1 MARAP
6 RQWMSGTAPQA
17 SPPAWA
23 QEGSNA
29 WRAFGVVGGSRM
41 VPGLEAG
48 SLHRRLTSWNPTP
61 EHVNVLLRTAGN
73 TTLNR
78 ARWLVRNNGYAK
90 SALRSWRSATVGPGI
105 KPSSLIDDQGLRETV
120 NKLWLDW
127 TDEADAEGV
136 TDLYGIQRRVAG
148 EAFLAGECFVRM
160 RPRLPV
166 DNLRVPMQLQ
176 VMPAEQLPLGRDDVA
191 PTGNPVRLGIEFD
204 RNLRDKR
211 VAYWFYRHDPS
222 DMTIPWRDAFE
233 QNLLTRVPAEDV
245 LHVFDPVESGQ
256 IRGLTSF
263 GAAMVKMFHLDLY
276 DDAELERKKQ
286 QARFAAV
293 LTSSDTQ
300 SEVEMTDLAEL
311 PIGPFGPGA
320 YAQLNPGED
329 IKFTEPGEVGG
340 SYEPFQYRTLLA
352 IAAALGIP
360 YPELSHDL
368 QRASYA
374 SSRAGLVAYRM
385 EVEAFQYAVLVFQ
398 FLRRVWQRWMDT
410 AVLAGAL
417 PISAT
422 EYRRGLAD
430 YHRAKMITPK
440 LPWVDPA
447 KDARAEVDM
456 VNNGFKSRSDVIESL
471 GSDPEETD
479 KRIAEDRQRE
489 AQLGLSFPVVISR
502 GTAVADSPSGDS
514 TSDTTTSSEAAA

>member
-1 MARAP
+1 MARNP
-6 RQWMSGTAPQA
+6 RTWMSGTAPQPQLP
-17 SPPAWA
+17 SFA
-23 QEGSNA
+23 QEHQGL
-29 WRAFGVVGGSRM
+29 RGFGFGAIGP
-41 VPGLEAG
+41 PGLEAG
-48 SLHRRLTSWNPTP
+48 SLHRRLTAWQPTS
-61 EHVNVLLRTAGN
+61 EHVNALLRNAGN
-73 TTLNR
+73 TTLTR

-90 SALRSWRSATVGPGI
+90 AAVRSWRSATVGPGI
-105 KPSSLIDDQGLRETV
+105 KPSSLIEDRALRETV
-120 NKLWLDW
+120 NQAWLDW

-160 RPRLPV
+160 RPRLPE
-166 DNLRVPMQLQ
+166 DHLSVPLQLQ
-176 VMPAEQLPLGRDDVA
+176 VMPAEQLPLSRDELS
-191 PTGNPVRLGIEFD
+191 PSGNPIRLGIEFD

-211 VAYWFYRHDPS
+211 VAYWFYRSNPTDA
-222 DMTIPWRDAFE
+222 TIGWRDAMGA
-233 QNLLTRVPAEDV
+233 QLLTRVPAEEV

-293 LTSSDTQ
+293 LTASDSGESDVQ
-300 SEVEMTDLAEL
+300 QTDLSML
-311 PIGPFGPGA
+311 PIAPFGPGA
-320 YAQLNPGED
+320 YAQLEPGED

-352 IAAALGIP
+352 IASALGIP
-360 YPELSHDL
+360 YYELSHDL
-368 QRASYA
+368 TKASYA
-374 SSRAGLVAYRM
+374 SSRAGLVAFRM
-385 EVEAFQYAVLVFQ
+385 EVEAFQYAIMVFQ
-398 FLRRVWQRWMDT
+398 FLRRVWQHWMAT

-422 EYRRGLAD
+422 AYRRDIKAFQ
-430 YHRAKMITPK
+430 RAKMITPK

-447 KDARAEVDM
+447 KDAKAEVDM

-479 KRIAEDRQRE
+479 QRIAEDHERE
-489 AQLGLSFPVVISR
+489 ASLGLKFPLAVTR
-502 GTAVADSPSGDS
+502 GSGVQADDGSN
-514 TSDTTTSSEAAA
+514 TRDTEAAA